1 MAPSSTSR
9 PAPGLALGAALLLGA
24 GAAGAAPADPSGDL
38 AHIRPLIDQTLETE
52 KSGIEIRWSNPGTG
66 HSGMMRVERTFFRDQ
81 RPCRDYLRTVLR
93 PGESG
98 FVIRGTACRAGRA
111 EWDILDE
118 VVTEMDA
125 PKKRAAAVRPAPAPD
140 APAPERQAAPR
151 PSAATP
157 GAAAAAGAPSAP
169 EAEGPP
175 VEEAPLLRKAK
186 RLAAEA
192 GEAPAPGPRFVPF
205 TLPSR
210 SAL

>member
-1 MAPSSTSR
+1 M
-9 PAPGLALGAALLLGA
+9 LAGGV
-24 GAAGAAPADPSGDL
+24 AGAAPADPTGDL
-38 AHIRPLIDQTLETE
+38 GHIRPLIDQTLETE

-81 RPCRDYLRTVLR
+81 RPCREYLRTVVR

-118 VVTEMDA
+118 VVTEKNA
-125 PKKRAAAVRPAPAPD
+125 PKKRAAARPAPPPD
-140 APAPERQAAPR
+140 EPSPDRQTAPE
-151 PSAATP
+151 PSATA
-157 GAAAAAGAPSAP
+157 GAAAAGDASADASSTSQAEGAPA
-169 EAEGPP
+169 EEGPL
-175 VEEAPLLRKAK
+175 VRKAR

-192 GEAPAPGPRFVPF
+192 GDPPAADTQFVPF

>member
-1 MAPSSTSR
+1 
-9 PAPGLALGAALLLGA
+9 
-24 GAAGAAPADPSGDL
+24 
-38 AHIRPLIDQTLETE
+38 
-52 KSGIEIRWSNPGTG
+52 
-66 HSGMMRVERTFFRDQ
+66 MRVERTFFRDQ
-81 RPCRDYLRTVLR
+81 RPCREYLRTVLR

-118 VVTEMDA
+118 VVTEKDA
-125 PKKRAAAVRPAPAPD
+125 PKKRAAVRPAPAPD
-140 APAPERQAAPR
+140 APSPERQAAPR
-151 PSAATP
+151 PSATV
-157 GAAAAAGAPSAP
+157 GAAAAAGAPAAP
-169 EAEGPP
+169 MAEGPA

-192 GEAPAPGPRFVPF
+192 GEAPAPSPRFVPF